1 MEFVKQNI
9 SESPVPADV
18 VRAINKAQR
27 LYSEKIE
34 CLTKLYDNY
43 IGDKEAYNLYKRGLD
58 TERIEKVRFPI
69 ARYITTILSNYM
81 LGKQPM
87 YGHITD
93 SPNEVATVVDE
104 TVRLYRK
111 QSKTD
116 LDKEIKRQCGKTGF
130 AYEYVFYDSDKLIPK
145 SVQLPVDE
153 TCVVFDY
160 GIELNSLYAVHYVKQ
175 DNKDYKINVYTNEEI
190 IEYSARSLRQS
201 AGWTEQNRTPHYMGR
216 VPVTMYLNNGDGKG
230 DYEDVAPLIDAL
242 NGIATD
248 ERFDIKRNVDAL
260 LLFINTKL
268 AGATADEKAKIRDA
282 MRMLGIL
289 EINDDEA
296 FPHMKAD
303 VKTLSS
309 SLNINSTEQFVD
321 RLWKAIFK
329 LSGVPD
335 PTQVEYFSSLSG
347 VALQMQMFLGL
358 EPMAKDTEGKFDY
371 AFRRR
376 LKMYNHFFMLR
387 GLSPE
392 IDVGDVT
399 IDFKHTMP
407 TNDLEIAQ
415 MVSLLFGK
423 PLVSNETL
431 TKQFSFVENAKA
443 ENEAAANEAASEA
456 SDMLLAQL
464 AGYGT
469 NGGIP

>member
-1 MEFVKQNI
+1 MEFVRQDI
-9 SESPVPADV
+9 RGEPAAADV
-18 VRAINKAQR
+18 VRAINKAEA
-27 LYSEKIE
+27 LYSEKISA
-34 CLTKLYDNY
+34 LTKLYDNY
-43 IGDKEAYNLYKRGLD
+43 AGEQSACNLYKRGLD

-81 LGKQPM
+81 LGKQPV
-87 YGHITD
+87 YGHIPD
-93 SPNEVATVVDE
+93 SPSEVGTVVDE
-104 TVRLYRK
+104 TVRLYRR
-111 QSKTD
+111 QSKQR

-130 AYEYVFYDSDKLIPK
+130 AYELVRYDGDTLTPK
-145 SVQLPVDE
+145 SMQLPVEE
-153 TCVVFDY
+153 TCVVFNCD
-160 GIELNSLYAVHYVKQ
+160 IERNSIYAVHYVK
-175 DNKDYKINVYTNEEI
+175 KDRQGYAVNVYTDKEI
-190 IEYSARSLRQS
+190 IEYSTRTLRNS
-201 AGWTEQNRTPHYMGR
+201 ANWREVGRTPHYMGR

-248 ERFDIKRNVDAL
+248 ERYDIKRNVDAL

-268 AGATADEKAKIRDA
+268 AGGTPEEKAKVRDA
-282 MRMLGIL
+282 MRQLGIL

-296 FPHMKAD
+296 YPHIKAD
-303 VKTLSS
+303 VKTLTS
-309 SLNINSTEQFVD
+309 SLNITSAEQFVD

-335 PTQVEYFSSLSG
+335 PTQTEYFSSLSG

-358 EPMAKDTEGKFDY
+358 EPMAKDSEGEFDY
-371 AFRRR
+371 ALKRRM
-376 LKMYNHFFMLR
+376 KMYNHFYALR
-387 GLSPE
+387 GMATE

-399 IDFKHTMP
+399 IDFKHTAP

-415 MVSLLFGK
+415 MVSLLYGK

-443 ENEAAANEAASEA
+443 ENEAAANEATSEA
-456 SDMLLAQL
+456 SDLLLAQL